1 MAYKFKGFIA
11 VVIILLLTQQN
22 FAAHMPMKCDGM
34 KTPTILNQDKDP
46 QLTINM
52 TMHDHDSPSNDPLS
66 NDIASSH
73 DECDV
78 CNSGDCKCA
87 KMGSYFGSTI
97 TTSAQGIDQSFIL
110 FVDYGNRLISQDE
123 YPDAGFYLHPFRPP
137 IYIQS

>member
-1 MAYKFKGFIA
+1 MAYKFKAFIA

-22 FAAHMPMKCDGM
+22 FAAYMPMKCDGM

-52 TMHDHDSPSNDPLS
+52 TIHDHDSPSNDSPS

-78 CNSGDCKCA
+78 CNSGDCKCG

-110 FVDYGNRLISQDE
+110 FVDYGNKLISQDE

-137 IYIQS
+137 IYIQF